1 MPWLTHE
8 SHSLKSEDLLM
19 EERRTGLRSQ
29 VWKEFRRNKPA
40 LISLYVIAVSAVI
53 ALLAPVLANE
63 RPLYIKTFG
72 QTFFP
77 AFTFSKT
84 YQIKTPEGLQRVN
97 LRAVNWR
104 LLPKEKVIW
113 APVPYSP
120 GKGDYNNAPFVSPY
134 AKQKFMDGG
143 NLTDM
148 PSRFRHWLGTGS
160 RGNDLLSGLIHG
172 ARISLTIGIISMSI
186 AGLIGIVIG
195 LLAGFLGDDTVSTTR
210 TRMIMTLAG
219 IFFAWFYAFQ
229 LRSESLQSGLKGSS
243 GGVLWQFF
251 LSLLLFILITVS
263 FSLLGKWIS
272 KIPGLNRKITVPV
285 DSLLSRFTEVV
296 VSLPILLLIII
307 IAAFS
312 KPSLT
317 NVMIIIGLT
326 SWTGIARLT
335 RAEMLRV
342 REMEYIQAARALGFS
357 SWRIMFR
364 HALPN
369 AVAPALI
376 AVSVGVANA
385 ILIESSLSFIGV
397 GVPSTVETWG
407 SLISSARE
415 DFSAWWMV
423 TFPGLCIMVTVLAL
437 NLIGEG
443 LRDALDPKLRK

>member
-1 MPWLTHE
+1 
-8 SHSLKSEDLLM
+8 
-19 EERRTGLRSQ
+19 
-29 VWKEFRRNKPA
+29 
-40 LISLYVIAVSAVI
+40 
-53 ALLAPVLANE
+53 
-63 RPLYIKTFG
+63 
-72 QTFFP
+72 
-77 AFTFSKT
+77 
-84 YQIKTPEGLQRVN
+84 
-97 LRAVNWR
+97 
-104 LLPKEKVIW
+104 
-113 APVPYSP
+113 
-120 GKGDYNNAPFVSPY
+120 
-134 AKQKFMDGG
+134 
-143 NLTDM
+143 
-148 PSRFRHWLGTGS
+148 
-160 RGNDLLSGLIHG
+160 
-172 ARISLTIGIISMSI
+172 
-186 AGLIGIVIG
+186 
-195 LLAGFLGDDTVSTTR
+195 
-210 TRMIMTLAG
+210 
-219 IFFAWFYAFQ
+219 
-229 LRSESLQSGLKGSS
+229 
-243 GGVLWQFF
+243 
-251 LSLLLFILITVS
+251 
-263 FSLLGKWIS
+263 
-272 KIPGLNRKITVPV
+272 
-285 DSLLSRFTEVV
+285 VV

>member
-1 MPWLTHE
+1 MMKE
-8 SHSLKSEDLLM
+8 KSM
-19 EERRTGLRSQ
+19 RWRSQ
-29 VWKEFRRNKPA
+29 VWREFRRNKPA
-40 LISLYVIAVSAVI
+40 LISLNVIAAAIILAV
-53 ALLAPVLANE
+53 LAPVLANE
-63 RPLYIKTFG
+63 RPLYIKIFG
-72 QTFFP
+72 QHFYP

-84 YQIKTPEGLQRVN
+84 YFVKTPEGLQQLN
-97 LRAVNWR
+97 LNAVDWK

-113 APVPYSP
+113 APIPYSP
-120 GKGDYNNAPFVSPY
+120 GKGDYNNANFISPFAP
-134 AKQKFMDGG
+134 QKFMDRG
-143 NLTDM
+143 NLVEM
-148 PSRFRHWLGTGS
+148 PNRFRHWLGTGS
-160 RGNDLLSGLIHG
+160 RGNDLLAGLIHG

-195 LLAGFLGDDTVSTTR
+195 LFAGFLGDDKVSTTR
-210 TRMIMTLAG
+210 ARLIMTLIG

-229 LRSESLQSGLKGSS
+229 LRGESLHDGLKGSS
-243 GGVLWQFF
+243 GGFLWQF
-251 LSLLLFILITVS
+251 LISLLLFILIILLFS
-263 FSLLGKWIS
+263 FLGKWMG
-272 KIPGLNRKITVPV
+272 KFPGLKRKITVPV

-296 VSLPILLLIII
+296 VSLPILLLIIT

-317 NVMIIIGLT
+317 SVMIIIGLT
-326 SWTGIARLT
+326 NWTGIARLT

-369 AVAPALI
+369 ALAPALI
-376 AVSVGVANA
+376 AISVGVANA

-407 SLISSARE
+407 SLISSGRE
-415 DFSAWWMV
+415 NFSAWWMV
-423 TFPGLCIMVTVLAL
+423 TFPGLCILVTVFSL